1 MGSVQFA
8 DLAATSAA
16 VAATPARK
24 AKIELLAAALRG
36 LDPEEIEAGTAF
48 LCGELRQRQTGVGW
62 AALRDL
68 PPPADVATLTVTD
81 VDRAA
86 AEIARVSGPGS
97 QARRRE
103 LVHRLFAAATV
114 PEQVLLRGLFGG
126 EVRQGAAA
134 GVLVEAVAAAARV
147 PPATVRRALLVSG
160 DLRRVAR
167 AALTSGVAGLSGFTL
182 QPGTPLSPM
191 LAVSAATAPEALAI
205 TGTPAL
211 VDTKLDGVRIQ
222 VHRDGDEV
230 AIFSRSL
237 DDITARMPEVAQ
249 AVRALPVSRIV
260 LDGEALLVDPD
271 RRPRP
276 FQETAGRAATRL
288 APRLALSPYFFDV
301 LHLDGADLLD
311 APLAQR
317 IEALSQVLPA
327 HLQVTRTTVAD
338 AEEATAAF
346 ARSVSSGHEGVV
358 VKALNAG
365 YDAGR
370 RGSSWVKVKPR
381 YTLDLVV
388 LAAEWGHGRRRGWLS
403 NLHLGARDPATGGF
417 VMLGKTFKGLTD
429 EMLRWQT
436 SRFLELATERNDW
449 LVRVRPEQVVEVAF
463 DGVQTSPRYPGGVT
477 LRFARVLRYRDDKTA
492 AEADTIETVRA
503 IHAGQAVHAAGSRP

>member
-1 MGSVQFA
+1 RSAPHGTASSRSTSASAGRYPSSPPSPSCSPTPRSWSPASRTPTRTRTGPTRACTWASSPGSASRRRSCCRTSPADLSGRPSARSAATTRPGSRHRAVSQPGGTMGSVQFA

-68 PPPADVATLTVTD
+68 PPPADVATLTVAD

-134 GVLVEAVAAAARV
+134 GVLVEAVAAAAGV
-147 PPATVRRALLVSG
+147 PAAAVRRALLVSG

-167 AALTSGVAGLSGFTL
+167 AALTSGVAALSGFTL
-182 QPGTPLSPM
+182 RPGTPLSPM
-191 LAVSAATAPEALAI
+191 LAVSAPTAPEALEI
-205 TGTPAL
+205 TGAPAL

-222 VHRDGDEV
+222 VHRDGDDV
-230 AIFSRSL
+230 AVFSRSL
-237 DDITARMPEVAQ
+237 DDITARMPEVAR

-260 LDGEALLVDPD
+260 LD
-271 RRPRP
+271 
-276 FQETAGRAATRL
+276 
-288 APRLALSPYFFDV
+288 
-301 LHLDGADLLD
+301 
-311 APLAQR
+311 
-317 IEALSQVLPA
+317 
-327 HLQVTRTTVAD
+327 
-338 AEEATAAF
+338 
-346 ARSVSSGHEGVV
+346 
-358 VKALNAG
+358 
-365 YDAGR
+365 
-370 RGSSWVKVKPR
+370 
-381 YTLDLVV
+381 
-388 LAAEWGHGRRRGWLS
+388 
-403 NLHLGARDPATGGF
+403 
-417 VMLGKTFKGLTD
+417 
-429 EMLRWQT
+429 
-436 SRFLELATERNDW
+436 
-449 LVRVRPEQVVEVAF
+449 
-463 DGVQTSPRYPGGVT
+463 
-477 LRFARVLRYRDDKTA
+477 
-492 AEADTIETVRA
+492 
-503 IHAGQAVHAAGSRP
+503 